1 MSGLLTASPLVKSDR
16 VALSVFVVMTWWR
29 LQRPKSFS
37 FREQFVLDYGWDSV
51 QISLKSL
58 GLNLENLDSEKTSFS
73 GLKKKIKASIIYWVP
88 VSYRVLF

>member
-1 MSGLLTASPLVKSDR
+1 M
-16 VALSVFVVMTWWR
+16 
-29 LQRPKSFS
+29 
-37 FREQFVLDYGWDSV
+37 DYGWDSV